1 MLLVFLVMNL
11 LTSPLQIL
19 MPSMA
24 RNIFSGSFNSLATME
39 MGLGAGISI
48 GGVILSF
55 YAIQNKTLFYTW
67 IFLQGVALSFFAF
80 QFAPNLWLAAGL
92 LAALGLFVGLGNI
105 LILNIFQSQPR
116 AEQVPQ
122 IMSLVNLISS
132 AAVPLSLIM
141 AGLLQTKMSIHE
153 VGKLCAVILMMVCL
167 SSWVPFRKWGKEL
180 F

>member
-1 MLLVFLVMNL
+1 MNL

-19 MPSMA
+19 LPSMA
-24 RNIFSGSFNSLATME
+24 RNSFSGSFNSLATME
-39 MGLGAGISI
+39 MGLGSGISI

-55 YAIQNKTLFYTW
+55 YAIQSKTLFCTW
-67 IFLQGVALSFFAF
+67 IFLVGVAISFFAF
-80 QFAPNLWLAAGL
+80 QFSPSLWVATCL

-122 IMSLVNLISS
+122 IMSLVNLIGS
-132 AAVPLSLIM
+132 AAVPLSLIIV
-141 AGLLQTKMSIHE
+141 GFLQNKMSIHE
-153 VGKLCAVILMMVCL
+153 VGKFCAILLLMVCL